1 MQNIPL
7 QVCHMNIYNIYHIY
21 VKYTNIPQH
30 IYRTFYIYI
39 YISYISY
46 ISYIMNEVKPLENVN
61 KNPQRF
67 LEISSIQTELA
78 PL

>member
-1 MQNIPL
+1 
-7 QVCHMNIYNIYHIY
+7 
-21 VKYTNIPQH
+21 
-30 IYRTFYIYI
+30 
-39 YISYISY
+39 
-46 ISYIMNEVKPLENVN
+46 MNEVKPLENVN

>member
-1 MQNIPL
+1 MKLPTITKRRDPRSKNDSL
-7 QVCHMNIYNIYHIY
+7 LETTMRLKKSVACL
-21 VKYTNIPQH
+21 
-30 IYRTFYIYI
+30 
-39 YISYISY
+39 

>member
-1 MQNIPL
+1 MSYIPIY
-7 QVCHMNIYNIYHIY
+7 HNIYI
-21 VKYTNIPQH
+21 VP
-30 IYRTFYIYI
+30 FIYI

>member
-7 QVCHMNIYNIYHIY
+7 QVYYMNIYNIYHIY
-21 VKYTNIPQH
+21 VIYTNIPQH
-30 IYRTFYIYI
+30 IYRTFYI